1 TQATGEVD
9 HQRVVEIEIIFG
21 HFDEIDCLDECPNLC
36 NLTRKTTFG
45 QNPMGAHIGLVI
57 QCRLQRISRLEPV
70 AHTLTRLCLADQE
83 LTKIEGLCL
92 PNLRQLLL
100 HNNHIRVIENLE
112 GVPKLQKLW
121 LHSNSI
127 STIENLH
134 GCTDLRELWLQDNN
148 ISALG
153 GLDQLTNLHN
163 LALSKNYLSH
173 FEELAKLSHLP
184 NLCSLTLSDEDFG
197 SNPITR
203 ESGYRLFV
211 INQLKQ
217 VRILDGL
224 EIQTKDQRAAEEEYM
239 KRVRV
244 VACWGFNSW
253 QVLDFNDKIDT
264 VQREHEQE
272 MLSID
277 SRRNRNSSH
286 AELLK
291 QELLTA
297 FRALE
302 DLVTSGRKTVQDEHT
317 RQQVIRAKYATALQ
331 HKLESIQQE
340 YLAQMDALIAAE
352 TAAMAHHEELFEI
365 LEARIAA
372 EEAQALAVASIQR
385 STTTSFQHLSDSTP
399 DFRYIASLFLNRHA
413 HDMKVLQL
421 YKCHTTTQFEPTSRS
436 PPLFLAGSTSHI
448 QEFFHDQSA
457 RSSSWYT
464 TDPYLAAFLATK
476 HNQPPSPDHN
486 HMLVCLCNAVQVA
499 DLHLP
504 SLSSWEELWQALAT
518 DNSTCAASTWT
529 KVHFK
534 LSSDKHSGA
543 IYVPPVAATQLE
555 ITPQYYAVCSI
566 TRASIDEAELQQLLQ
581 DAASVTMTPGQ
592 ANGLDQT
599 ADNLLTQCNQ
609 QMQQEV
615 ETYQRQLWDDL
626 NPDRRRGADDVQC
639 LQQALSQLRSRI
651 QEEQNTQKSILRD
664 LQKQRKLQQ

>member
-1 TQATGEVD
+1 MKRLTSHDITQATGEVD

-224 EIQTKDQRAAEEEYM
+224 EIQTKDQRAAEDEYI

-352 TAAMAHHEELFEI
+352 TAAMEELFEI

-385 STTTSFQHLSDSTP
+385 STTTSFQHLSDSTL
-399 DFRYIASLFLNRHA
+399 DFRYIASLFLNRH
-413 HDMKVLQL
+413 
-421 YKCHTTTQFEPTSRS
+421 
-436 PPLFLAGSTSHI
+436 
-448 QEFFHDQSA
+448 
-457 RSSSWYT
+457 
-464 TDPYLAAFLATK
+464 
-476 HNQPPSPDHN
+476 
-486 HMLVCLCNAVQVA
+486 
-499 DLHLP
+499 
-504 SLSSWEELWQALAT
+504 
-518 DNSTCAASTWT
+518 
-529 KVHFK
+529 VHFK

-626 NPDRRRGADDVQC
+626 NPDRRQGADDVQC

>member
-1 TQATGEVD
+1 MKRLTSHDITQATGEVD

-224 EIQTKDQRAAEEEYM
+224 EIQTKDQRAAEDEYI

-352 TAAMAHHEELFEI
+352 TAAMEELFEI

-399 DFRYIASLFLNRHA
+399 DFRYIASLFLNRH
-413 HDMKVLQL
+413 
-421 YKCHTTTQFEPTSRS
+421 
-436 PPLFLAGSTSHI
+436 
-448 QEFFHDQSA
+448 
-457 RSSSWYT
+457 
-464 TDPYLAAFLATK
+464 
-476 HNQPPSPDHN
+476 
-486 HMLVCLCNAVQVA
+486 
-499 DLHLP
+499 
-504 SLSSWEELWQALAT
+504 
-518 DNSTCAASTWT
+518 
-529 KVHFK
+529 VHFK

-626 NPDRRRGADDVQC
+626 NPDRRQGADDVQC

>member
-1 TQATGEVD
+1 
-9 HQRVVEIEIIFG
+9 
-21 HFDEIDCLDECPNLC
+21 
-36 NLTRKTTFG
+36 
-45 QNPMGAHIGLVI
+45 MGAHIGLVI

-224 EIQTKDQRAAEEEYM
+224 EIQTKDQRAAEDEYI

-352 TAAMAHHEELFEI
+352 TAAMEELFEI

-385 STTTSFQHLSDSTP
+385 STTTSFQHLSDSTL
-399 DFRYIASLFLNRHA
+399 DFRYIASLFLNRH
-413 HDMKVLQL
+413 
-421 YKCHTTTQFEPTSRS
+421 
-436 PPLFLAGSTSHI
+436 
-448 QEFFHDQSA
+448 
-457 RSSSWYT
+457 
-464 TDPYLAAFLATK
+464 
-476 HNQPPSPDHN
+476 
-486 HMLVCLCNAVQVA
+486 
-499 DLHLP
+499 
-504 SLSSWEELWQALAT
+504 
-518 DNSTCAASTWT
+518 
-529 KVHFK
+529 VHFK

-626 NPDRRRGADDVQC
+626 NPDRRQGADDVQC

>member
-1 TQATGEVD
+1 
-9 HQRVVEIEIIFG
+9 
-21 HFDEIDCLDECPNLC
+21 
-36 NLTRKTTFG
+36 
-45 QNPMGAHIGLVI
+45 
-57 QCRLQRISRLEPV
+57 
-70 AHTLTRLCLADQE
+70 
-83 LTKIEGLCL
+83 
-92 PNLRQLLL
+92 
-100 HNNHIRVIENLE
+100 
-112 GVPKLQKLW
+112 
-121 LHSNSI
+121 
-127 STIENLH
+127 
-134 GCTDLRELWLQDNN
+134 
-148 ISALG
+148 
-153 GLDQLTNLHN
+153 
-163 LALSKNYLSH
+163 
-173 FEELAKLSHLP
+173 
-184 NLCSLTLSDEDFG
+184 
-197 SNPITR
+197 
-203 ESGYRLFV
+203 
-211 INQLKQ
+211 
-217 VRILDGL
+217 
-224 EIQTKDQRAAEEEYM
+224 M

-399 DFRYIASLFLNRHA
+399 DFRYIASLFLNRHRA
-413 HDMKVLQL
+413 QL
-421 YKCHTTTQFEPTSRS
+421 PTFKNSFMIKALDLRRGT
-436 PPLFLAGSTSHI
+436 PPIHI
-448 QEFFHDQSA
+448 L
-457 RSSSWYT
+457 
-464 TDPYLAAFLATK
+464 PL
-476 HNQPPSPDHN
+476 
-486 HMLVCLCNAVQVA
+486 CLCNAVQVA

>member
-1 TQATGEVD
+1 MKRLTSHDITQATGEVD

-224 EIQTKDQRAAEEEYM
+224 EIQTKDQRAAEDEYI

-352 TAAMAHHEELFEI
+352 TAAMVHHEELFEI

-385 STTTSFQHLSDSTP
+385 STTTSFQHLSDSTL
-399 DFRYIASLFLNRHA
+399 DFRYIASLFLNRH
-413 HDMKVLQL
+413 
-421 YKCHTTTQFEPTSRS
+421 
-436 PPLFLAGSTSHI
+436 
-448 QEFFHDQSA
+448 
-457 RSSSWYT
+457 
-464 TDPYLAAFLATK
+464 
-476 HNQPPSPDHN
+476 
-486 HMLVCLCNAVQVA
+486 
-499 DLHLP
+499 
-504 SLSSWEELWQALAT
+504 
-518 DNSTCAASTWT
+518 
-529 KVHFK
+529 VHFK

-626 NPDRRRGADDVQC
+626 NPDRRQGADDVQC